1 MTSAWGAEAAE
12 MATTEAILRS
22 FADNRL
28 TCTVL
33 SSAGQT
39 RSFAYD
45 SCLPAELPSAT
56 VPVEAKI
63 QEEGA
68 GEVAY
73 GDPQRMDSPLRKAGD
88 WCAFPLF
95 LSTDGSQ
102 TGQEAVPSSWPPH
115 SQISVDEAW
124 QEMHDSAVGAE
135 SCAPSAI
142 KGGVGNMLYATES
155 VLPFYPLWA
164 PPRAFSDQQVM
175 GAQLDKAG
183 DLFAHWPGMGGSQ
196 TGSSDLASVTA
207 TPFGTRSAR
216 QAKLDKDAVH
226 FLQVGSAALVLRAGS
241 LSSHV
246 TCDARGVAGLDV
258 WTCASSIPVERG
270 KGDARR
276 RYRSDHGN
284 VRNASCRTSV
294 RGRPA
299 AAKWL

>member
-45 SCLPAELPSAT
+45 SCLPAELPSAS

-102 TGQEAVPSSWPPH
+102 TGQAAVPSSWPPRF
-115 SQISVDEAW
+115 QISADEAW
-124 QEMHDSAVGAE
+124 QERHDSAVGAE
-135 SCAPSAI
+135 SCAPWAI
-142 KGGVGNMLYATES
+142 PEGVGNMGEA
-155 VLPFYPLWA
+155 PFYPLWV
-164 PPRAFSDQQVM
+164 PPRASSDEQVM
-175 GAQLDKAG
+175 GAQLGKAS
-183 DLFAHWPGMGGSQ
+183 DLFAHGPGLGGSQ
-196 TGSSDLASVTA
+196 TGRSDLASVTA
-207 TPFGTRSAR
+207 TPRETRSAR
-216 QAKLDKDAVH
+216 QTKLDKDAVY

-241 LSSHV
+241 LS
-246 TCDARGVAGLDV
+246 
-258 WTCASSIPVERG
+258 
-270 KGDARR
+270 
-276 RYRSDHGN
+276 
-284 VRNASCRTSV
+284 
-294 RGRPA
+294 
-299 AAKWL
+299 